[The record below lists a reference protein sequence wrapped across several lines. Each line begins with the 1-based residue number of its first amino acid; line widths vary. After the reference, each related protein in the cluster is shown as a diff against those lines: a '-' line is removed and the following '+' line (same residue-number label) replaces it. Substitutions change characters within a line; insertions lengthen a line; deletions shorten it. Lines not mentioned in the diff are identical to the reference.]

1 MSMLQTEQEV
11 ASEISQRISL
21 LNALSEADLAN
32 EMRELKTALKENP
45 SACALMMDEDIG
57 LLVEAL
63 RKLTHKAIVATTTTK
78 KATTTKKDGTAKPA
92 VKKLSAAELA
102 AALDDEDF

>member
-1 MSMLQTEQEV
+1 MSLLQTEQEV

-32 EMRELKTALKENP
+32 EMRELKIALKENP

-63 RKLTHKAIVATTTTK
+63 RKLTHKAITAASTSK
-78 KATTTKKDGTAKPA
+78 KVGTAAKPA

>member
-1 MSMLQTEQEV
+1 MEMNLMNKTEEEV

-21 LNALSEADLAN
+21 LNALSEADLQN

-45 SACALMMDEDIG
+45 TACALMMDEDIG
-57 LLVEAL
+57 LLVQAL
-63 RKLTHKAIVATTTTK
+63 RKLTHKAITAAPVRKTAAAKAPVA
-78 KATTTKKDGTAKPA
+78 
-92 VKKLSAAELA
+92 KKLTAAELA

>member
-45 SACALMMDEDIG
+45 NASALMMDEDIG

-63 RKLTHKAIVATTTTK
+63 RKLTHKAIVATTTK
-78 KATTTKKDGTAKPA
+78 KAGTAKPA

>member
-1 MSMLQTEQEV
+1 MFNIGKTEQEV

-45 SACALMMDEDIG
+45 AACSLMMDEDIG

-63 RKLTHKAIVATTTTK
+63 RKLTHKAIVTASTTTRKT
-78 KATTTKKDGTAKPA
+78 GTAKAPA
-92 VKKLSAAELA
+92 AKPVKLSAAELA
-102 AALDDEDF
+102 AALDDDDF

>member
-1 MSMLQTEQEV
+1 MSLLQTEQEV

-32 EMRELKTALKENP
+32 EMRELKIALKENP

-63 RKLTHKAIVATTTTK
+63 RKLTHKAITAASTTSRKT
-78 KATTTKKDGTAKPA
+78 GTAAKPA
-92 VKKLSAAELA
+92 AKKLSAAELA